1 MTATELLN
9 KVDNIIAS
17 EVIDELR
24 AQGHYNTGKL
34 EESIEGK
41 VKTSKGSHILEGTA
55 AYYALILHHG
65 FGPEKAS
72 WKQFPFLIEYFKS
85 KGHAEKDAKGIAAAT
100 IRTWMREGMPSSGSY
115 AYSSNGRRL
124 EVIAYV
130 KKAINGKV
138 NFEVK
143 KGLDKI
149 INQKFHETKS
159 ETV

>member
-1 MTATELLN
+1 MTANELLQ
-9 KVDNIIAS
+9 KVDVIIATQL
-17 EVIDELR
+17 VDELR
-24 AQGHYNTGKL
+24 AQGHYNTGAL

-41 VKTSKGSHILEGTA
+41 ISTKKGAHVLEGSA
-55 AYYALILHHG
+55 AYYAMILHHG

-72 WKQFPFLIEYFKS
+72 WKQFPFLVEYFRT
-85 KGHAEKDAKGIAAAT
+85 KGFAEKEAKGIAAAT

-124 EVIAYV
+124 EVIAIV

-143 KGLDKI
+143 KGLDQI

-159 ETV
+159 ETI